1 MAVNTSDLTALEL
14 PSPANAGTGLTD
26 VINQAAENLY
36 NYEQDTNRL
45 ARGVATGTVVDI
57 KDSTRRKNIP
67 VAASIDT
74 WEEPLSPYGASYPHN
89 SVYQT
94 PNGLIQ
100 EFDDT
105 PNNVRY
111 HRYHPSGTYTEVDA
125 NGTEV
130 RKIVGDN
137 FYIIENNG
145 YIFIGGEANITIS
158 GKCNI
163 MVMNDCNLQV
173 DGKLDAVV
181 KNDINLS
188 SSGSLNLNVKE
199 TFKIKADEVI
209 LETNKFSHNNVGDM
223 KVKSATVNMQAENI
237 DTAVSES
244 YKLSTKNHNVT
255 ASENS
260 FLNAVDINNT
270 ASGKIAQQ
278 ASGKISLNS
287 GDVVLGNG
295 GTVNINAG
303 SLKATTTAKETQGN
317 NLYPVSTAGPASPDS
332 ATAALSAV
340 PQDPALT
347 GFVIPANRANPDRSP
362 RPALGQ
368 ISNRVI
374 RSGIEND
381 DGTRSSVP
389 LYPGY
394 NTSPPYVP
402 DSSLRVPD
410 NISRVESTPV
420 DSSAILNKVG
430 FSGEEQL
437 SKYIKL
443 KDVTTNAIFGHRLKA
458 QAGLTEG
465 QIAANLQALSVNVL
479 DRMVEK
485 YGRGSFIITSAFRP
499 GNQAK
504 GGQGLSQ
511 HGFGQAVDIQF
522 PTLPSSEYAARAQEL
537 LSVIPFDQLL
547 LEYQSTGSGRPWIHI
562 SFSNQ
567 GNRRQYFTMFNHQ
580 RTTPIM
586 TA

>member
-1 MAVNTSDLTALEL
+1 MAINTSDLVAQEL
-14 PSPANAGTGLTD
+14 PSATTTASTGLTD
-26 VINQAAENLY
+26 AVNTAAENLY

-45 ARGVATGTVVDI
+45 ARGIAAGTVVDI

-67 VAASIDT
+67 VASSIDT
-74 WEEPLSPYGASYPHN
+74 WDEPLSPYGATYPHN
-89 SVYQT
+89 NVYQT

-111 HRYHPSGTYTEVDA
+111 HRYHPAGTYTEVDA

-181 KNDINLS
+181 KNDINLT
-188 SSGSLNLNVKE
+188 SSGNFNLNVKE
-199 TFKIKADEVI
+199 AFKIKADSMVV
-209 LETNKFSHNNVGDM
+209 ETNKFNHKNVGAAVVETDTLDTKVLGAHTAKAATYGLKTDGITTFNAGNEFQISASKIAAQTDLHVKNSVFVETEVHSPSFKGVARYAQYAVTAGSAPNGAAIPTDSNRTAPSINNVVVTDP
-223 KVKSATVNMQAENI
+223 STVI
-237 DTAVSES
+237 T
-244 YKLSTKNHNVT
+244 
-255 ASENS
+255 
-260 FLNAVDINNT
+260 
-270 ASGKIAQQ
+270 
-278 ASGKISLNS
+278 
-287 GDVVLGNG
+287 
-295 GTVNINAG
+295 
-303 SLKATTTAKETQGN
+303 
-317 NLYPVSTAGPASPDS
+317 
-332 ATAALSAV
+332 
-340 PQDPALT
+340 T
-347 GFVIPANRANPDRSP
+347 GFVVPANRANPDRSGSSP
-362 RPALGQ
+362 IGQ
-368 ISNRVI
+368 VTNRVI
-374 RSGIEND
+374 RAGIEND
-381 DGTRSSVP
+381 DGARSTTQ

-394 NTSPPYVP
+394 NSSPPYIS

-410 NISRVESTPV
+410 NINRIETTPV
-420 DSSAILNKVG
+420 DSSDIINRVG

-437 SKYIKL
+437 SKYVKL
-443 KDVTTNAIFGHRLKA
+443 KDLTTNAVFGHRLRA

-465 QIAANLQALSVNVL
+465 QLAANLQALSVNVI
-479 DRMVEK
+479 DRLVER

-499 GNQAK
+499 ATQSR

-522 PTLPSSEYAARAQEL
+522 PSISNSEYANRAQEL

-562 SFSNQ
+562 SFSSQ
-567 GNRRQYFTMFNHQ
+567 GNRRQYFTMYNHQ